1 MIDKL
6 YKGDEARELLLAG
19 VRDLVDAVG
28 ATLGPHGKLVV
39 FGYPLSRATKDG
51 VTVAN
56 NIQFRDVIKQQGAY
70 LIKQAANKTVSDV
83 GDGTTTATVL
93 AGAIIE
99 MSLAKNDVNAVRREL
114 ESSVENVIKEID
126 AVKVPMEKHMLR
138 QVATISGNNDEF
150 VGRIVAEAYE
160 KIGDGGVVVL
170 KDNIQPITEV
180 EYSKGMEFGS
190 GFISPNFI
198 TNGAKFCAEMQRCA
212 VIITTEDITELQQPK
227 IAGKGLVE
235 VLNHATTNGVP
246 VLIIAKDVN
255 GGALGALV
263 ANKQNKILMNCC
275 VRAPRHGIQM
285 RDYLEDIASVTGATV
300 IDPEKGIT
308 LETMLWEHVGMAEH
322 VVVTRDKTI
331 LEGGA
336 GNPEERAAIL
346 KARGLENDDDKAR
359 YARLTGGVAVIKVGA
374 HTDVERNEL
383 RDRFDDAYK
392 AVKAAIEDGV
402 VRGGGVTLMRIGNK
416 LLEKDPENILY
427 RALFSPFERI
437 VKNAG
442 WELTPTEKEAIFTK
456 GWDFNAKT
464 GAPCDAFEHGII
476 DPAAVTK
483 SCVVNAVSV
492 AKIIILTEVVLE
504 ESV

>member
-1 MIDKL
+1 MIEKL
-6 YKGDEARELLLAG
+6 YKGEEAREKLLAG
-19 VRDLVDAVG
+19 VRDTVDAVG

-56 NIQFRDVIKQQGAY
+56 NIQFRDVVKQQGAF

-99 MSLAKNDVNAVRREL
+99 MCLAKKDVNSVRREL
-114 ESSVENVIKEID
+114 EKSVDVVLAEID
-126 AVKVPMEKHMLR
+126 KVKIPMERHMIE

-150 VGRIVAEAYE
+150 VGRTVAEAYE

-170 KDNIQPITEV
+170 KDNILPVTEV

-190 GFISPNFI
+190 GFITPNFI
-198 TNGAKFCAEMQRCA
+198 TNGIKFCAELQNCA
-212 VIITTEDITELQQPK
+212 VIITTEDVTEMQPTK
-227 IAGKGLVE
+227 IQGKGLVA
-235 VLNHATTNGVP
+235 VLQHAAENGIS
-246 VLIIAKDVN
+246 VLLIAKDVN
-255 GGALGALV
+255 GGALGAMV
-263 ANKQNKILMNCC
+263 GNKQNKVLTNCC

-300 IDPEKGIT
+300 IDPEKGVN
-308 LETMLWEHVGMAEH
+308 LDTMVWEHVGMVKHA
-322 VVVTRDKTI
+322 VVTKDKTI

-336 GNPEERAAIL
+336 GNPEERAAML
-346 KARGLENDDDKAR
+346 KARGIENDDDKAR

-374 HTDVERNEL
+374 PTDVERQEL

-392 AVKAAIEDGV
+392 AVKAAIEEGV
-402 VRGGGVTLMRIGNK
+402 VRGGGVTLMRIGNE
-416 LLEKDPENILY
+416 LLQKDPENVLY
-427 RALFSPFERI
+427 RALYSPFEKI
-437 VKNAG
+437 VENAG
-442 WELTPTEKEAIFTK
+442 WNISADAKEAIIL
-456 GWDFNAKT
+456 GLCDFNAKT
-464 GAPCDAFEHGII
+464 GKDCDALEEGII

-504 ESV
+504 EYV